1 MNICFGALR
10 SVLLQ
15 ALQEQTKQA
24 AETNSSETNSS
35 AVVPETNSKMEIDFT
50 NLGEGSEDEVLKE
63 MRVTQGDSYDDQVAK
78 EEAIQSVCN
87 LHLIAK
93 TMTTKFKQL

>member
-24 AETNSSETNSS
+24 AAGKKEAKEKSGPILEAPDAGVKRYHDDICGGDRS
-35 AVVPETNSKMEIDFT
+35 AALESMITT
-50 NLGEGSEDEVLKE
+50 EGYATSDS
-63 MRVTQGDSYDDQVAK
+63 VTQMIASLKLACDNDDHQMS
-78 EEAIQSVCN
+78 I
-87 LHLIAK
+87 
-93 TMTTKFKQL
+93 